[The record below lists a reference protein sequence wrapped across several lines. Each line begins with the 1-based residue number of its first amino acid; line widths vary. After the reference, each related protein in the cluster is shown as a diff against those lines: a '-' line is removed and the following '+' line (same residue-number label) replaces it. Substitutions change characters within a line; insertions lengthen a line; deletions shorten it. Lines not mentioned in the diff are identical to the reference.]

1 MRMPL
6 FIGLSAGATGL
17 VALSAV
23 LWLYA
28 GERVYADRILSA
40 IASCFG

>member
-6 FIGLSAGATGL
+6 YIGLTAGATVL
-17 VALSAV
+17 VALSV
-23 LWLYA
+23 MLWLYA
-28 GERVYADRILSA
+28 GERIYADRLISA